1 MQEYIALVVTVL
13 LFKESITSLINK
25 LFIFLLRKKEL
36 KVNPRVKYNPISSN
50 EYRDRIR
57 WELLKAILVG

>member
-36 KVNPRVKYNPISSN
+36 KVNPRVRYNPISSSKD
-50 EYRDRIR
+50 RDRIR
-57 WELLKAILVG
+57 WELLKELF